1 MIIVHVLVLVLDYDS
16 TSWIVF
22 HATNPY
28 QTLDLIV
35 VLPPIIINSNKSPHR
50 QSQPRSHLCILNP
63 TRCSS
68 RHPTYFDVVVKDARV
83 PLYMDEFLQLDAQ
96 AFDLLFMDAESGP
109 RLMSFGLRAFQDYFL
124 NDFVA
129 SSKPFDDLVAVD
141 QAWKLGETV
150 LSCQNAMLQA
160 LDAIEQQAMYDEVDL
175 PKRQAAADAAAQKIL
190 EAKAHDENR
199 KEAVGKWLR
208 GEVDRLVSKS
218 RDLRAKAASASE
230 KAGCALYKVL
240 GLLESHGYSDEFSQK
255 LELWRQLDASQKAA
269 YDVVNAPKDTT
280 TFQETLADQCIG
292 ATSVRDTLLESTQV
306 DGPSTQVDAVE
317 ASMQDDADIAMAS
330 QPDAELVLPDEA
342 DTLLHDPYGDVE
354 EGDLEK
360 DAEEGGGQDSNKAHT
375 GEGGG
380 QNDSHVAHTGEGGG
394 QDSSKAHTGEG
405 GGQDSSKAH
414 TGEGGGQN
422 DSTQSVPAGN
432 SGAQVTVR
440 KDHAGLYEHLE
451 KLALDDV
458 NADVHSETGSVE
470 LLNDDAF
477 LEAELARMVL
487 KAHTRTNTIY

>member
-1 MIIVHVLVLVLDYDS
+1 M
-16 TSWIVF
+16 
-22 HATNPY
+22 
-28 QTLDLIV
+28 
-35 VLPPIIINSNKSPHR
+35 
-50 QSQPRSHLCILNP
+50 
-63 TRCSS
+63 
-68 RHPTYFDVVVKDARV
+68 

-124 NDFVA
+124 SDFVA

-292 ATSVRDTLLESTQV
+292 ATSVHDTLLESTQV

-360 DAEEGGGQDSNKAHT
+360 DAEEGGGQDSNKAHTGEGGGQNDSHVAHTGEGGGQNDSHVAHT

>member
-68 RHPTYFDVVVKDARV
+68 RHPTYFDVVVK
-83 PLYMDEFLQLDAQ
+83 
-96 AFDLLFMDAESGP
+96 
-109 RLMSFGLRAFQDYFL
+109 SFGLRAFQDYFL

-292 ATSVRDTLLESTQV
+292 ATSVHDTLLESTQV

-342 DTLLHDPYGDVE
+342 DTLLHDP
-354 EGDLEK
+354 
-360 DAEEGGGQDSNKAHT
+360 
-375 GEGGG
+375 
-380 QNDSHVAHTGEGGG
+380 
-394 QDSSKAHTGEG
+394 
-405 GGQDSSKAH
+405 
-414 TGEGGGQN
+414 
-422 DSTQSVPAGN
+422 
-432 SGAQVTVR
+432 
-440 KDHAGLYEHLE
+440 
-451 KLALDDV
+451 
-458 NADVHSETGSVE
+458 
-470 LLNDDAF
+470 
-477 LEAELARMVL
+477 
-487 KAHTRTNTIY
+487 

>member
-1 MIIVHVLVLVLDYDS
+1 M
-16 TSWIVF
+16 
-22 HATNPY
+22 
-28 QTLDLIV
+28 
-35 VLPPIIINSNKSPHR
+35 
-50 QSQPRSHLCILNP
+50 
-63 TRCSS
+63 
-68 RHPTYFDVVVKDARV
+68 

-292 ATSVRDTLLESTQV
+292 ATSVHDTLLESTQV

-405 GGQDSSKAH
+405 GGQNDSNEAH

-422 DSTQSVPAGN
+422 DSKEAHTGEGGGQNDSHVAHTGEGGGQNDSHVAHTGEGGGQNDSHVAHTGEGGGQNDSHVAHTGEGGGTQSTHRRRGWPGFQQ
-432 SGAQVTVR
+432 STHRRRGWPGFQQSTHRRRGWPERFHTVR
-440 KDHAGLYEHLE
+440 ACGQQWC
-451 KLALDDV
+451 
-458 NADVHSETGSVE
+458 TGHCKKGSCWLVR
-470 LLNDDAF
+470 APR
-477 LEAELARMVL
+477 EASPG
-487 KAHTRTNTIY
+487 